1 MYYQFLV
8 AHLGA
13 PFLLLSA
20 VTTGLIIRIFYQ
32 QYMSIQIA
40 MRVFISMILFTIN
53 AIIIVPAIV
62 FFYRWIMICGFYQT
76 SGAFN
81 FNTGLV
87 ETSLV
92 YLLQGLFYCRKHLIH
107 LTFIDN

>member
-8 AHLGA
+8 AHLDA

-32 QYMSIQIA
+32 QYMNIQIA
-40 MRVFISMILFTIN
+40 MRVFISMILFTVN
-53 AIIIVPAIV
+53 AIIIVPTIV
-62 FFYRWIMICGFYQT
+62 FFYRWIMICGFYQP

-81 FNTGLV
+81 FNTGCSGDVFSLLAPGLV
-87 ETSLV
+87 
-92 YLLQGLFYCRKHLIH
+92 LLS
-107 LTFIDN
+107 